1 MKVPPTA
8 PVVGAFLRVVRRFA
22 RVGCSLHMFNKLFGV
37 WSKDIGIDL
46 GTANTLVYVRDR
58 GIVINEPSIVAVN
71 QKTGRILAI
80 GSEARRMIGRTPGH
94 ITVTRPL
101 VNGVVSD
108 FEVTEQMLKYFIDKV
123 HTGTWSIMPR
133 PRVVVGIPSGVTEV
147 ERRAVQDATYNA
159 GAREVYLI
167 EEPMAAALGA
177 RLPIQDA
184 VPNVIIDIGGGTTEV
199 AVISMGGT
207 ISSRSLRIAGEK
219 LTEDI
224 IRYLREEKN
233 LLIGE
238 ATGENVKISLGS
250 AWPLEDE
257 VELPV
262 RGRDLLSGLPR
273 EIAVSSQEIR
283 SAMSRSIKSI
293 VRAIRNTIEETPPEL
308 TADLINRPIALTGG
322 GALIRGL
329 DTLIAKETKLLVQ
342 AVDDP
347 LTAVVRGCGMVL
359 ENIQELRSV
368 LLARVEEEYR

>member
-1 MKVPPTA
+1 M
-8 PVVGAFLRVVRRFA
+8 L
-22 RVGCSLHMFNKLFGV
+22 NKLFGF

-46 GTANTLVYVRDR
+46 GTANTLVYVRDK

-71 QKTGRILAI
+71 KKTGKMLAI
-80 GSEARRMIGRTPGH
+80 GGDARRMVGRTPAY
-94 ITVTRPL
+94 IDVTRPL

-108 FEVTEQMLKYFIDKV
+108 FEVTEQMLRYFIDKV
-123 HTGTWSIMPR
+123 HDETFSIMPR

-167 EEPMAAALGA
+167 EEPMAAAIGA

-184 VPNVIIDIGGGTTEV
+184 VPNVIVDIGGGTTEV
-199 AVISMGGT
+199 AVISMGGV
-207 ISSRSLRIAGEK
+207 ISSRSLRIAGDK

-224 IRYLREEKN
+224 VRYLREEKN

-238 ATGENVKISLGS
+238 ATGEHVKVALGS
-250 AWPLEDE
+250 AWPLEE
-257 VELPV
+257 EIELPV

-273 EIAVSSQEIR
+273 EIEVTSQEIR
-283 SAMSRSIKSI
+283 AAMGRSVKSI
-293 VRAIRNTIEETPPEL
+293 VRAVKSTIEETPPEL
-308 TADLINRPIALTGG
+308 TADLLNRPIALAGG
-322 GALIRGL
+322 GALVRGM
-329 DTLIAKETKLLVQ
+329 DSLIAKETKLLVQ

-359 ENIQELRSV
+359 EDLERLRPV
-368 LLARVEEEYR
+368 LLARQEDEYR

>member
-1 MKVPPTA
+1 
-8 PVVGAFLRVVRRFA
+8 
-22 RVGCSLHMFNKLFGV
+22 MFNRFLGF

-46 GTANTLVYVRDR
+46 GTANTLVYVRDK
-58 GIVINEPSIVAVN
+58 GIVINEPSIVALN
-71 QKTGRILAI
+71 KKTGKILAI
-80 GSEARRMIGRTPGH
+80 GTDARRMIGRTPSY
-94 ITVTRPL
+94 IDVTRPL

-123 HTGTWSIMPR
+123 HDETFSIMPR

-167 EEPMAAALGA
+167 EEPMAAAIGA

-184 VPNVIIDIGGGTTEV
+184 VPNVIVDIGGGTTEV
-199 AVISMGGT
+199 AVISMGGV
-207 ISSRSLRIAGEK
+207 IASRSLRVAGDK

-224 IRYLREEKN
+224 VRYLREEKN

-238 ATGENVKISLGS
+238 ATGEAVKLALGS
-250 AWPLEDE
+250 AWTLDE
-257 VELPV
+257 EIELPV

-273 EIAVSSQEIR
+273 ELPVTSQEIR
-283 SAMSRSIKSI
+283 AAMSRSIKSI
-293 VRAIRNTIEETPPEL
+293 VRAVKSTIEETPPEL
-308 TADLINRPIALTGG
+308 TADLINRPIAVAGG
-322 GALIRGL
+322 GALVRGL
-329 DTLIAKETKLLVQ
+329 TTYIARETKLLVQ

-359 ENIQELRSV
+359 ENLQELRPL
-368 LLARVEEEYR
+368 LLARQEEEYR

>member
-1 MKVPPTA
+1 
-8 PVVGAFLRVVRRFA
+8 
-22 RVGCSLHMFNKLFGV
+22 MFNKLFGF

-46 GTANTLVYVRDR
+46 GTANTLVYVRDK
-58 GIVINEPSIVAVN
+58 GIVINEPSIVALN
-71 QKTGRILAI
+71 QKTGKILAI
-80 GSEARRMIGRTPGH
+80 GGEARRMIGRTPGY

-123 HTGTWSIMPR
+123 HTETWSIMPR
-133 PRVVVGIPSGVTEV
+133 PRVVIGIPSGVTEV

-177 RLPIQDA
+177 RLPIQET
-184 VPNVIIDIGGGTTEV
+184 VPNVIVDIGGGTTEV
-199 AVISMGGT
+199 AVISMGGL
-207 ISSRSLRIAGEK
+207 ISSRTLRVAGDK

-224 IRYLREEKN
+224 IRYLREERN

-238 ATGENVKISLGS
+238 ATGENVKLALGS
-250 AWPLEDE
+250 AWTMEE
-257 VELPV
+257 EIELPV

-273 EIAVSSQEIR
+273 EISVTSLEIR
-283 SAMSRSIKSI
+283 GAMNRSIKSI
-293 VRAIRNTIEETPPEL
+293 IRAVKSAIEETPPEL
-308 TADLINRPIALTGG
+308 SADLLNRPIALAGG

-329 DTLIAKETKLLVQ
+329 DTAIAKETKLMVQ
-342 AVDDP
+342 AVADP

-359 ENIQELRSV
+359 ENLEQLRPV
-368 LLARVEEEYR
+368 LLTRQEEEYRS